1 MKKLRLIKLI
11 LGAALLSLIGSSF
24 QSCRRVTCYVVSV
37 PRNNNVRT
45 LSNEPNSNISPES
58 EQENQTIRQDSTSAE

>member
-1 MKKLRLIKLI
+1 MKKLRLIKLL

-24 QSCRRVTCYVVSV
+24 QSCSRQTCYIAV
-37 PRNNNVRT
+37 PSGNNNVRT